1 MYSNIIFNKSCE
13 NMVELPD
20 NSIHLV
26 VTSPPYNLQKEYEEL
41 ISVEEYLI
49 FLETVFKEIKRV
61 LVDGGRVAINIA
73 NTGRKPYLPLSHY
86 VTKIMLD
93 NGFLM
98 RGEII
103 WNKGASA
110 GVSTAWGS
118 WKSAS
123 NPTLRDLHEY
133 ILVFSKSSYKRL
145 KNDKKDTIIKEQF
158 AEYTKSI
165 WNIQTE
171 SARKIN
177 HPAPFPVE
185 LPYRL
190 IQLYSFEQDIVL
202 DPFMGSGS
210 TALAAINSNRVFVG
224 YEKESKYIE
233 IANNRI
239 NQLQLNYN

>member
-1 MYSNIIFNKSCE
+1 MK
-13 NMVELPD
+13 ELPD
-20 NSIHLV
+20 NSVHLV
-26 VTSPPYNLQKEYEEL
+26 VTSPPYNLKKEYEDFAD
-41 ISVEEYLI
+41 IDEYLV
-49 FLETVFKEIKRV
+49 FLIKVFKEVKRV
-61 LVDGGRVAINIA
+61 LVDGGRIAINIA

-86 VTKIMLD
+86 ITKMLLD
-93 NGFLM
+93 DGFLM

-118 WKSAS
+118 YMSAS
-123 NPTLRDLHEY
+123 NPILRDVHEY
-133 ILVFSKSSYKRL
+133 IIVLSKSSYKRCE
-145 KNDKKDTIIKEQF
+145 KGISTITKEQF

-165 WNIQTE
+165 WNINAA
-171 SARKIN
+171 SAKALN

-190 IQLYSFEQDIVL
+190 IQLYSFKDDIVL

-210 TALAAINSNRVFVG
+210 TALAAIKSNRFYVG
-224 YEKESKYIE
+224 YEKTEKYIT

-239 NQLQLNYN
+239 SQLQLL